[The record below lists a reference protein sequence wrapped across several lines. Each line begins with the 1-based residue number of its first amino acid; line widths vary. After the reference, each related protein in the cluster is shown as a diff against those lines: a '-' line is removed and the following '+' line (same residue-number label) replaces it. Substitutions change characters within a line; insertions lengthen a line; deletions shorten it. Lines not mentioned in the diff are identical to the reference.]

1 MAGWGEARL
10 GHWEGINGTLR
21 QKSSPFMGRKG
32 FAILPLTGAYKES
45 AMPQWRTL
53 FWFGC
58 LAGCLLIHAVGCGR
72 PASKPDSSK
81 PSGPTPA
88 ARRVQPAP
96 SQPAEAATSPSGAPH
111 PAGPVAGG
119 SSGLAEPA
127 PGMIRQKADVGVSP
141 KGQGYGGGLITEPI
155 PVYFKAPQMVAFRIQ
170 IPHAMNLYRA
180 QYGHFPKTQEEFMEK
195 IIQENGIQ
203 LPPLPPGARYVY
215 DPQKAAQMQQYDPAD
230 PPLFVER
237 PAP

>member
-1 MAGWGEARL
+1 
-10 GHWEGINGTLR
+10 
-21 QKSSPFMGRKG
+21 
-32 FAILPLTGAYKES
+32 
-45 AMPQWRTL
+45 MPPWRML
-53 FWFGC
+53 FGLGC
-58 LAGCLLIHAVGCGR
+58 LAGCLLLGDAGCGT
-72 PASKPDSSK
+72 PTSKPDSSK
-81 PSGPTPA
+81 QSGPTPA

-96 SQPAEAATSPSGAPH
+96 TPPGDVATSPADARG
-111 PAGPVAGG
+111 PAGPGVNG
-119 SSGLAEPA
+119 SSGLQEPP
-127 PGMIRQKADVGVSP
+127 PGTVRQKADVGVSP

-155 PVYFKAPQMVAFRIQ
+155 SVYFKAPQMVAFRIQ

-180 QYGHFPKTQEEFMEK
+180 QYGHFPKTQEEFEK
-195 IIQENGIQ
+195 LLKENGIQ